1 MEKSSAGVFKK
12 VELNEYYGFYG
23 FYGIG
28 FSKGKSLLLF
38 SLVEMILMILE
49 VVKDNLIF

>member
-1 MEKSSAGVFKK
+1 MEKSSAGGLKK
-12 VELNEYYGFYG
+12 VEFNEYDG

-28 FSKGKSLLLF
+28 FSKGKSLYLF
-38 SLVEMILMILE
+38 SLVSMILMILE